1 MNFAVPTKPPELD
14 IAGIHTRRLTILG
27 STGSIGLSTLDV
39 VRHARELH
47 GPTALPI
54 EAITARDKVDELIKQ
69 ALEFHPRLAVIGNT
83 ALLPK
88 LRDALSGSGIET
100 AAGADAIVAAAERPS
115 DLVMVGIIGAAAL
128 APTLA
133 AVHRGATIA
142 LANKECVVAAG
153 DVFRDALSR
162 SRAVVIPVDSEHN
175 AAFQVLD
182 FAQTHALDRV
192 TLTASGG
199 PFREWSRERMK
210 VATPEQAVA
219 HPNWSMGA
227 KISVDSATLMNK
239 GLELIEAHFLFAL
252 PAERL
257 GVIVHPQSIIHCLV
271 YYSDGSTLAHLS
283 APDMRTPIS
292 YALSWPQ
299 RTASPS
305 KRLDL
310 AAIGQLTFE
319 DPDIGRFPCLGVA
332 LNSLRAGGLT
342 PTIMNAANEVA
353 VEAFLKRQIGFLDI
367 ASVIEETLADRR
379 AGSLNAWD
387 IDGVMAVDRLA
398 RDIAGEACR
407 AMAA

>member
-1 MNFAVPTKPPELD
+1 MTDSLLRRV
-14 IAGIHTRRLTILG
+14 GQTRLR
-27 STGSIGLSTLDV
+27 V
-39 VRHARELH
+39 
-47 GPTALPI
+47 AL
-54 EAITARDKVDELIKQ
+54 
-69 ALEFHPRLAVIGNT
+69 
-83 ALLPK
+83 
-88 LRDALSGSGIET
+88 
-100 AAGADAIVAAAERPS
+100 
-115 DLVMVGIIGAAAL
+115 
-128 APTLA
+128 
-133 AVHRGATIA
+133 
-142 LANKECVVAAG
+142 
-153 DVFRDALSR
+153 
-162 SRAVVIPVDSEHN
+162 RAQ
-175 AAFQVLD
+175 F
-182 FAQTHALDRV
+182 
-192 TLTASGG
+192 
-199 PFREWSRERMK
+199 
-210 VATPEQAVA
+210 
-219 HPNWSMGA
+219 
-227 KISVDSATLMNK
+227 
-239 GLELIEAHFLFAL
+239 AHFLFAL

-257 GVIVHPQSIIHCLV
+257 GGIVHPQSIIHCLV